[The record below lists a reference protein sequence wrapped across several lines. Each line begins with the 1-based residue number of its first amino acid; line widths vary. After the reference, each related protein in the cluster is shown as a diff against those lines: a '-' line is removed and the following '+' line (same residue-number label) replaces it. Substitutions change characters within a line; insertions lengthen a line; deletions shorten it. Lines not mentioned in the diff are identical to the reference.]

1 MKGMLAGFKEFIM
14 RGSVVDLAVGII
26 IGGAFTAVVTA
37 MVDNI
42 LNPIIGAIF
51 GKPDLTGLWDI
62 TLRGAHDGID
72 ASVLSVGGFLNAVLN
87 FLIIAAALY
96 FAIVMPLNKLAERR
110 ARGQEVEP
118 EPLAQDTVLLQEI
131 RDLLAAQ
138 SGSGRSQN

>member
-1 MKGMLAGFKEFIM
+1 MKSMLAGFKEFIM

-26 IGGAFTAVVTA
+26 IGSAFTAVVTA

-51 GKPDLTGLWDI
+51 GKPDLTNLWDI
-62 TLRGAHDGID
+62 TLRAEHGDVP
-72 ASVLSVGGFLNAVLN
+72 ASVMSVGGFLNAVLN

-96 FAIVMPLNKLAERR
+96 FAIVLPLNKLAERR
-110 ARGQEVEP
+110 ARGQEEEP

-138 SGSGRSQN
+138 SGPARH

>member
-1 MKGMLAGFKEFIM
+1 MLAGFKEFIM

-51 GKPDLTGLWDI
+51 GKPDLTNLWDI

-72 ASVLSVGGFLNAVLN
+72 ASVLSIGGFLDAVLN
-87 FLIIAAALY
+87 FIIIAAALY

-110 ARGQEVEP
+110 SRGQEPEP

-138 SGSGRSQN
+138 AGRSQY

>member
-1 MKGMLAGFKEFIM
+1 MKSMFAGFKEFIM

-26 IGGAFTAVVTA
+26 IGSAFTAVVTA

-42 LNPIIGAIF
+42 LNPLIGAIF
-51 GKPDLTGLWDI
+51 GKPDLTNLWDI
-62 TLRGAHDGID
+62 TLRGAHDDIGP
-72 ASVLSVGGFLNAVLN
+72 SVLSVGGFLDAVLN
-87 FLIIAAALY
+87 FLIVAAALY

-138 SGSGRSQN
+138 SGRSRY

>member
-1 MKGMLAGFKEFIM
+1 MLAGFKEFIM

-110 ARGQEVEP
+110 ARGQEEEP

-138 SGSGRSQN
+138 SGRSQY

>member
-1 MKGMLAGFKEFIM
+1 M

-51 GKPDLTGLWDI
+51 GKPDLTNLWDI
-62 TLRGAHDGID
+62 TLRPEHGDIP
-72 ASVLSVGGFLNAVLN
+72 ASVVSIGGFLDAVLN

-110 ARGQEVEP
+110 ARGQEEEP

-138 SGSGRSQN
+138 SGRSQY

>member
-1 MKGMLAGFKEFIM
+1 VKSMFAGFKEFIM

-51 GKPDLTGLWDI
+51 GKPDLTNLWDI
-62 TLRGAHDGID
+62 TLRGAHDGIGP
-72 ASVLSVGGFLNAVLN
+72 SVLSVGGFLDAVLN

-110 ARGQEVEP
+110 ARGQEEEP

-138 SGSGRSQN
+138 SGRSQY

>member
-1 MKGMLAGFKEFIM
+1 MLAGFKEFIM

-62 TLRGAHDGID
+62 TLRGPHDGID

-110 ARGQEVEP
+110 ARGQEQEP

-138 SGSGRSQN
+138 AGRPQP

>member
-1 MKGMLAGFKEFIM
+1 MKSMLAGFKEFIM

-110 ARGQEVEP
+110 ARGQEEEP

-138 SGSGRSQN
+138 SGRSQY

>member
-1 MKGMLAGFKEFIM
+1 MFDGFKAFIM
-14 RGSVVDLAVGII
+14 RGSVVDLAVGLI
-26 IGGAFTAVVTA
+26 IGSAFTAVVTA

-51 GKPDLTGLWDI
+51 GKPDLTNLWDI
-62 TLRGAHDGID
+62 RLRGEHDGIP
-72 ASVLSVGGFLNAVLN
+72 ASVLSVGGFLDAVLN
-87 FLIIAAALY
+87 FLIVAAALY

-110 ARGQEVEP
+110 ARGQEEEP

-138 SGSGRSQN
+138 SGRPQL

>member
-96 FAIVMPLNKLAERR
+96 FAIVLPLNKLAERR
-110 ARGQEVEP
+110 ARGQEEEP

-138 SGSGRSQN
+138 SGRSQY